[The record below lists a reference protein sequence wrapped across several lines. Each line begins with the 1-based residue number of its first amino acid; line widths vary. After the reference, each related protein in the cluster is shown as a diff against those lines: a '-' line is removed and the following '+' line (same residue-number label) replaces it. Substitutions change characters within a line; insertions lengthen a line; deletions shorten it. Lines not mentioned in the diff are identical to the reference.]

1 MVLAGGM
8 SGRSPVL
15 YGRPSLRLVSPSRAG
30 LYTCRMSHYLL
41 EASKGC
47 QSYSESYLLEM
58 SQAESYGTYWKV
70 IDQLGSIQ

>member
-1 MVLAGGM
+1 M

-15 YGRPSLRLVSPSRAG
+15 YRRPSLRLGSPSRVS

-47 QSYSESYLLEM
+47 QGYSESYLLET
-58 SQAESYGTYWKV
+58 SQAESYRMYWKV